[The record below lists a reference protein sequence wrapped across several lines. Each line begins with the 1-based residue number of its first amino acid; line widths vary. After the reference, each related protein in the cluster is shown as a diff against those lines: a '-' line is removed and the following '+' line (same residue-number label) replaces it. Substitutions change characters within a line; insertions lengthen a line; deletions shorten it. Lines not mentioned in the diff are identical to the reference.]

1 MDPLV
6 NESFFELKRHMN
18 LPLARQLLIAADE
31 QPYGFLRVRGR
42 EVAHEVQLLAEAGL
56 VEASAAADD
65 SSSAVIKCVTD
76 AGHTFLR
83 AFKGESAHNLVQ
95 PAYAHSM
102 S

>member
-1 MDPLV
+1 
-6 NESFFELKRHMN
+6 MN

-56 VEASAAADD
+56 VQASDAADD
-65 SSSAVIKCVTD
+65 SSSAVIKSVTD

-83 AFKGESAHNLVQ
+83 AFRGESTHNPIQ
-95 PAYAHSM
+95 RAYAHSR